1 MLILATACLSVHLS
15 AQAPR
20 FSDFKVARIYAGKRA
35 APRVPREKREYHGFR
50 AVWDDADKRPNF
62 AGRYVLSHDTCG
74 TNSVRLMITDAV
86 TGRVDDVFCIFWD
99 YDYSMPEPGLPT
111 GVEYHPDSSLLI
123 AHGCWDAEKPEC
135 GDHYFKMTPH
145 GLVQIRW
152 IPFNQR
158 TNGMYAGTAAR

>member
-1 MLILATACLSVHLS
+1 MPANELLLESRVRSGNTMDSVPFGRMSINGPTL
-15 AQAPR
+15 
-20 FSDFKVARIYAGKRA
+20 
-35 APRVPREKREYHGFR
+35 REGTI
-50 AVWDDADKRPNF
+50 
-62 AGRYVLSHDTCG
+62 SHDTCG
-74 TNSVRLMITDAV
+74 TNSVRLMIADAV

-99 YDYSMPEPGLPT
+99 YDYSMPERGLPT

-158 TNGMYAGTAAR
+158 TSGMYADTAAR